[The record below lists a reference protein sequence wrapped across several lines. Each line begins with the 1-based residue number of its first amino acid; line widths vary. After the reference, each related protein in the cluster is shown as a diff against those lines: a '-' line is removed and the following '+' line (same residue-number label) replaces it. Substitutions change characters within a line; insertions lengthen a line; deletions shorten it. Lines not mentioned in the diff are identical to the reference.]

1 MTRPSSAQEARSAGW
16 CSQHHLPRAECDPA
30 DRHVQ
35 SFRAS
40 DELMDAVAAN
50 AATMGLSRNDGIEM
64 AREVLVG
71 WHEAGQP
78 WKGPAQWTRA
88 RRAATLATGAMDI
101 SEHRVA
107 RRVLETRDAVIQALR
122 ERDKAERE
130 RRSAAYA
137 ARKARNAQIVTAA
150 SAGADY
156 DALAAE
162 HGLTRKQIRQ
172 IVAKAGSGSAA
183 PAPAPSPELPR
194 SAPGSA
200 VFLEPGGKPRV
211 AAAVPEVP
219 ASRNKKGRR

>member
-1 MTRPSSAQEARSAGW
+1 MTGTAERTPRTGGW

-40 DELMDAVAAN
+40 DELMDAVAAK
-50 AATMGLSRNDGIEM
+50 AAAMGLSRNDGIEM
-64 AREVLVG
+64 ALEILVG

-78 WKGPAQWTRA
+78 WKGAAQWTRT

-150 SAGADY
+150 AAGADY
-156 DALAAE
+156 GTLAAE
-162 HGLTRKQIRQ
+162 HGLTRKHIRQ
-172 IVAKAGSGSAA
+172 IVGRARPEA
-183 PAPAPSPELPR
+183 PPPS
-194 SAPGSA
+194 PGSA
-200 VFLEPGGKPRV
+200 LFLEPGGSPV
-211 AAAVPEVP
+211 IAAAVPE
-219 ASRNKKGRR
+219 ARGHSSKTGRR